1 MLISQGEL
9 FLTRDEQML
18 PCSGTHSS
26 PEHETSPCH
35 SRSNFNKHK
44 RQKHCQSPDSSHS
57 GVTVVNGFSGI
68 NSIQDMAP
76 MQPGDLNSESC
87 DSNIE
92 DVLYVTESAT
102 VAEPGAMSTNVRVA
116 CDADGDNG
124 AFVTKIDHASE
135 YDSKYDLLH
144 LMFAQSKVVQQQ
156 KVPLSQSIVVLR
168 MSCIQR
174 MQVLLHHSKMGA
186 DGMGFSDNVIQESSV
201 IQAILLLD
209 WIIAN
214 DPKYFISMKPDL
226 LSGICIILSSAHLQP
241 ELLEQVYGIAAFAIY
256 HSNKF
261 SLRQHLAAHVK
272 QIEQSVLR
280 RYNKIVFTDFIG
292 QYYGHDDRAMQR
304 IVHFFYIYMATNTA
318 TWLLNTY
325 ETFVEIALQE
335 SSDIQIHI
343 DLLDDYLQICV

>member
-1 MLISQGEL
+1 
-9 FLTRDEQML
+9 
-18 PCSGTHSS
+18 
-26 PEHETSPCH
+26 
-35 SRSNFNKHK
+35 
-44 RQKHCQSPDSSHS
+44 
-57 GVTVVNGFSGI
+57 
-68 NSIQDMAP
+68 
-76 MQPGDLNSESC
+76 
-87 DSNIE
+87 
-92 DVLYVTESAT
+92 
-102 VAEPGAMSTNVRVA
+102 MSTYVCIA
-116 CDADGDNG
+116 CDAGGNNG
-124 AFVTKIDHASE
+124 AFVTNIDDATE
-135 YDSKYDLLH
+135 YDRKYDLLH
-144 LMFAQSKVVQQQ
+144 LMFAQSKIVQRQ
-156 KVPLSQSIVVLR
+156 KVPLSESIVVLR

-214 DPKYFISMKPDL
+214 DPKYFISLKPDL